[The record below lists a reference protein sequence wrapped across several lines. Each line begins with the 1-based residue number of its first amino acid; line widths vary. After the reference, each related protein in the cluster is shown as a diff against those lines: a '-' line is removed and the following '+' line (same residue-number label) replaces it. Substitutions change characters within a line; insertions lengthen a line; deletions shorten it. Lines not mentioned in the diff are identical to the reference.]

1 MLPLHLALALLG
13 DPGDPPRAE
22 DPNEGGLIRLELA
35 DDITMKVF
43 GRLFYDW
50 GWFDGDEPTY
60 NTDTTGTTPELED
73 GTEFRAARLGV
84 EGKLYETVGYK
95 AEFDFSQGGETEFKN
110 VYMTLEDTAV
120 GEVRAGHFKEPFS
133 LEQLTS
139 ARFITF
145 MERSLA
151 DAFSPAFNSGFAIF
165 DHNEAKTMAWSG
177 GLFRTT
183 DNFAKAT
190 GDGEYG
196 YTARLSGTPVM
207 SDEGAK
213 LVHLGVGASY
223 RTDGSVRF
231 RSRPEAHL
239 LNQPADSGTIVAD
252 STLLTGLEA
261 AWVGGPLS
269 AQAEYQ
275 QAAVS
280 GGSGA
285 QDADYSGA
293 YFFVS
298 WFVTGEH
305 RAYKPAYGAFD
316 RVKPHENF
324 GAGSGAVELAARYS
338 LLDLDDGPSTDKMN
352 DATLGVNWYLNPNT
366 RVMLNLVHSEF
377 DDDVVDGSAN
387 LLMLRFQ
394 VDW

>member
-1 MLPLHLALALLG
+1 
-13 DPGDPPRAE
+13 
-22 DPNEGGLIRLELA
+22 
-35 DDITMKVF
+35 
-43 GRLFYDW
+43 
-50 GWFDGDEPTY
+50 
-60 NTDTTGTTPELED
+60 
-73 GTEFRAARLGV
+73 
-84 EGKLYETVGYK
+84 
-95 AEFDFSQGGETEFKN
+95 
-110 VYMTLEDTAV
+110 
-120 GEVRAGHFKEPFS
+120 VRAGHFKEPYS

-139 ARFITF
+139 ARFTTF

-151 DAFSPAFNSGFAIF
+151 DAFAPAFNSGFAFF
-165 DHNEAKTMAWSG
+165 DHDEASTMAWSA

-183 DNFAKAT
+183 DNSGKNT

-196 YTARLSGTPVM
+196 YTARLSGTPITG
-207 SDEGAK
+207 DEGAK
-213 LVHLGVGASY
+213 LVHLGAAASY

-252 STLLTGLEA
+252 DTLLTGFEA

-275 QAAVS
+275 LASVG

-293 YFFVS
+293 YVFVS
-298 WFVTGEH
+298 YFLTGEH
-305 RAYKPAYGAFD
+305 RAYKPAYGVFD

-338 LLDLDDGPSTDKMN
+338 LLDLDDGPSTDQMN
-352 DATLGVNWYLNPNT
+352 DATLGVNWYLNPNA

-377 DDDVVDGSAN
+377 DDGTVDDSAD
-387 LLMLRFQ
+387 LLMVRFQ